1 MPHCPVSG
9 MGHSANAFI
18 AAKRLAPSA
27 WPQSLGLDIAL
38 PVRNCSN
45 NMAVER
51 LQSRPQNATK
61 FFLSRTVNFASLQ
74 LSELLRRPA
83 MRSSQP
89 KWRRGIA
96 GGELRF
102 TLWFH
107 RQDYGDGQCRYASG
121 SDCGLLPSTP
131 VPPMSTPEVGSI
143 IPATFERVYFAL
155 ASFGM
160 C

>member
-1 MPHCPVSG
+1 
-9 MGHSANAFI
+9 
-18 AAKRLAPSA
+18 
-27 WPQSLGLDIAL
+27 
-38 PVRNCSN
+38 
-45 NMAVER
+45 
-51 LQSRPQNATK
+51 
-61 FFLSRTVNFASLQ
+61 
-74 LSELLRRPA
+74 

-143 IPATFERVYFAL
+143 IPATFERVYFAI
-155 ASFGM
+155 ASFGI